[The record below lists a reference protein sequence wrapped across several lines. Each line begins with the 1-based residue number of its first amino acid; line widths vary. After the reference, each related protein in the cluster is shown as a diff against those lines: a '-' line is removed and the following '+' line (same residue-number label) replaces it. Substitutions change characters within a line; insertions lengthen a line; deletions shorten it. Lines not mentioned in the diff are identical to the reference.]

1 LKIPVLTYHGMNVM
15 KNTYAEND
23 HLALASDLET
33 IRTLGFSIIPLSR
46 VVDWHQGVV
55 ADEQVS
61 RTVAITW
68 DDGSW
73 FDYYDLDHPS
83 CGVQRSM
90 INILRDFTSHDGSS
104 RAVHATS
111 FVISSPAARNSLDQS
126 CMIGKDWWGDQWWLD
141 AVSSGLVDVECH
153 SWDHVHPEL
162 DRVAQQNQDK
172 GDFRAVNSFADA
184 DVQFRR
190 AGDYIG
196 QILNGKKPT
205 LFAYPYGS
213 ASPYVVNEYLPK
225 HQAEH
230 GFRAAFT
237 TRASAVSKTDSVW
250 LLPRYVFGHDWK
262 SPQGLEELL
271 ARD

>member
-1 LKIPVLTYHGMNVM
+1 M

-23 HLALASDLET
+23 HLALASDLVT
-33 IRTLGFSIIPLSR
+33 ISQLGFSVIPLSR
-46 VVDWHQGVV
+46 VVDWHQGEISD
-55 ADEQVS
+55 AEVS
-61 RTVAITW
+61 RSVAITW

-83 CGVQRSM
+83 CGMQRSM
-90 INILRDFTSHDGSS
+90 TNILRDSAQQNGSS
-104 RAVHATS
+104 RAPHATS
-111 FVISSPAARNSLDQS
+111 FVISSPEARHSLDKS

-162 DRVAQQNQDK
+162 EQVAQRNQEK
-172 GDFRAVNSFADA
+172 GDFKAVNNFADA
-184 DVQFRR
+184 DIQFRR

-196 QILNGKKPT
+196 QVLNGKRPT

-213 ASPYVVNEYLPK
+213 ASSYVVSEYLPK
-225 HQAEH
+225 HRAEH

-237 TRASAVSKTDSVW
+237 TGARAVSKTDNVW
-250 LLPRYVFGHDWK
+250 LLPRYVFGHDWT
-262 SPQGLEELL
+262 SPRGLEELL
-271 ARD
+271 GRV